1 LPHWSLLPWGTFTPI
16 LVFLLSMFF
25 FVFELEGSA
34 GRAKQTDTQTN
45 EQDSKY
51 DSLKLKTA
59 TQLEL

>member
-1 LPHWSLLPWGTFTPI
+1 
-16 LVFLLSMFF
+16 MFF